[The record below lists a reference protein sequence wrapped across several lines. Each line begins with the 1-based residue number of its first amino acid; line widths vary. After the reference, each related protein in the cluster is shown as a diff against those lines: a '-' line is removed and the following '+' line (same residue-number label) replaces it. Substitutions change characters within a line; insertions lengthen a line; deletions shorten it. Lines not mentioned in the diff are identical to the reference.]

1 KLRLRRRLRRWY
13 QRNGRMLPWRDASAG
28 AYEQVVSEVLLQRT
42 RAETVAAILPAFL
55 ERYPSW
61 EVLAGAEE
69 EELEQFLVP
78 IGLWRRRA
86 RSLLALARKLA
97 SEGFVFPSEEQEL
110 LGWPAIGPYVAAAV
124 QIFVHDKPAALID
137 EGVARL
143 LGRAYEC
150 RTRADIRADKALRGL
165 AGEICGG
172 RDSRGLHG
180 GGLDAVAERGRARGP
195 PGNGRPFAVD
205 SLDTRKGEEKGN
217 GGARRRGWVHL

>member
-1 KLRLRRRLRRWY
+1 MKYRLQAEAKRRLRRRLRLWY
-13 QRNGRMLPWRDASAG
+13 QRNGRMLPWRDVNAG

-42 RAETVAAILPAFL
+42 RAETVAAILPTFL
-55 ERYPSW
+55 RRYPSW
-61 EVLAGAEE
+61 EVLAGARE

-97 SEGFVFPSEEQEL
+97 SEGFVFPAEEREL

-150 RTRADIRADKALRGL
+150 RTRVDIRADKALRGL

-172 RDSRGLHG
+172 RNSRELNWAV
-180 GGLDAVAERGRARGP
+180 LDAVAKHCR
-195 PGNGRPFAVD
+195 PGAPSCNGCPFAVD
-205 SLDTRKGEEKGN
+205 CLYIRKAK
-217 GGARRRGWVHL
+217 